1 MRPSVVSEELTPS
14 QRFREIARLLGLGL
28 LRLHARSALASREPD
43 EITQKELAV
52 SAPQSV
58 TVHTS

>member
-1 MRPSVVSEELTPS
+1 MRPSVVSEELTPD
-14 QRFREIARLLGLGL
+14 QRFREIARLLALGVF
-28 LRLHARSALASREPD
+28 RLHARSALKAE
-43 EITQKELAV
+43 EITEKRLAV

>member
-1 MRPSVVSEELTPS
+1 MRPSVVSEEPNPS
-14 QRFREIARLLGLGL
+14 ERFREIARLLGLGV
-28 LRLHARSALASREPD
+28 LRLHARSALKPEKT
-43 EITQKELAV
+43 TQKELAV